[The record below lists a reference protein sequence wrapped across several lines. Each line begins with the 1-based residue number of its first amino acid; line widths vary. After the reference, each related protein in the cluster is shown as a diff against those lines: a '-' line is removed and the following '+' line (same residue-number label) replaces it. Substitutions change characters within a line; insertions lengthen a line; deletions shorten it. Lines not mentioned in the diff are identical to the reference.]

1 MKTIMETT
9 GSNGSASLCK
19 DAARQKLQ
27 GSLTNKR
34 VSLTAGEAAFLRAL
48 LLDPATLDDADHAIQ
63 MNTAAKRLDDDM
75 LFRTPFTQGSA
86 TLPPKCRRGQSNFI
100 GLWKA
105 YEEGVRP
112 QSLVKKNQ
120 EEVNEREAKRQSQV
134 EQEIANTC
142 LTTPDSDSVKSD
154 DEVRTDE
161 SQYHEDLGYESWDNQ
176 EEAPEHYDAWKVL
189 KDEYAKD
196 FGFDY
201 NKKLPTAEELDG
213 DNVGNNFRILGTSA
227 DDCSAR
233 PHVLSPPLMD
243 VLMKNFPSFLANNNY
258 WLKFSLVRDGASLDT
273 LKRYV
278 RAATHSVLAI
288 ETTGGEVFGSFTS
301 SPWRTQSG
309 YYGTGQAFLWRMRKS
324 RKTKVYSL
332 FEQAQLET
340 EIEIYPYSG
349 LNEFVQLCTN
359 DRIALGGGGGG
370 GSGDLDI
377 TRNSQQETVQ
387 GLTVPTGFGIAMND
401 DLLNGTSSPCATF
414 QNPCLVNPASSS
426 ETFQVV
432 NIECWGL
439 TPCFS
444 VDEAEKLEMTK
455 FFVQESSARSL
466 SKAYLG
472 AETTQREFTSRELK
486 QPEFYRRV
494 GTNDQSEAGRDRWQY
509 AAMMGT
515 QGFR

>member
-1 MKTIMETT
+1 MKTIE
-9 GSNGSASLCK
+9 SNGSDLSCK
-19 DAARQKLQ
+19 DAARQRLQ

-34 VSLTAGEAAFLRAL
+34 VSLTAGETAFLRAL

-63 MNTAAKRLDDDM
+63 MNAATKRLNDDM
-75 LFRTPFTQGSA
+75 LFHTPFTQEPA
-86 TLPPKCRRGQSNFI
+86 TQPPKCRRGQSNFI

-120 EEVNEREAKRQSQV
+120 EKVNKREAKRQSQL
-134 EQEIANTC
+134 EQELNNKC
-142 LTTPDSDSVKSD
+142 LGTTDSDSIKSD
-154 DEVRTDE
+154 DEVRTDA
-161 SQYHEDLGYESWDNQ
+161 SQYHEDLGYDSWDEQ

-201 NKKLPTAEELDG
+201 NQKLLTAEELDS
-213 DNVGNNFRILGTSA
+213 DNFGNNFRILGTSA

-243 VLMKNFPSFLANNNY
+243 VLMKHFPSFLASNNY

-278 RAATHSVLAI
+278 RAATHTVLAI
-288 ETTGGEVFGSFTS
+288 ETITGEVFGSFTS

-309 YYGTGQAFLWRMRKS
+309 YYGTGEAFLWRMCKS

-340 EIEIYPYSG
+340 EIDIYPYSG
-349 LNEFVQLCTN
+349 LNEFVQLCTH
-359 DRIALGGGGGG
+359 DRIALGGGGAGG
-370 GSGDLDI
+370 GVGNDLSMAG
-377 TRNSQQETVQ
+377 NNQQETVQ
-387 GLTVPTGFGIAMND
+387 GLALSTGFGMAIND

-466 SKAYLG
+466 SKASLSG
-472 AETTQREFTSRELK
+472 ETAQREFSSKELK
-486 QPEFYRRV
+486 QPEFFRRV